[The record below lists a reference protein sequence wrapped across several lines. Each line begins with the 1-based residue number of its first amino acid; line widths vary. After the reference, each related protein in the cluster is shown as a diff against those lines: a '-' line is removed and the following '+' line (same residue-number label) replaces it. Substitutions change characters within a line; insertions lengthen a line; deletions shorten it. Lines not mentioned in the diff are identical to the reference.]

1 MTALQL
7 LFGIFFA
14 WETRKVR
21 IEALNDSRQ
30 VGVCVY
36 NVVLLSVIAVS
47 LVQLLSLQQEDI
59 IYAIVAIAIF
69 LSATTTLLLIFG
81 TKVMV
86 TEFLLIGLG

>member
-1 MTALQL
+1 M
-7 LFGIFFA
+7 
-14 WETRKVR
+14 R

-86 TEFLLIGLG
+86 TESLLIGLD

>member
-1 MTALQL
+1 
-7 LFGIFFA
+7 
-14 WETRKVR
+14 
-21 IEALNDSRQ
+21 
-30 VGVCVY
+30 VY

-86 TEFLLIGLG
+86 TESLLIGLD